1 MSWNI
6 FANINTFFPE
16 GKGRPGRETY
26 NSPPS
31 SAEVKNASSY
41 NSAPPIRLY
50 GVVLSSTTE
59 TNLTLQDDVHLLMDK
74 VLSFISII
82 TQLSKV
88 VWILNESLNEV

>member
-1 MSWNI
+1 
-6 FANINTFFPE
+6 
-16 GKGRPGRETY
+16 
-26 NSPPS
+26 
-31 SAEVKNASSY
+31 
-41 NSAPPIRLY
+41 
-50 GVVLSSTTE
+50 VVLSSTTE